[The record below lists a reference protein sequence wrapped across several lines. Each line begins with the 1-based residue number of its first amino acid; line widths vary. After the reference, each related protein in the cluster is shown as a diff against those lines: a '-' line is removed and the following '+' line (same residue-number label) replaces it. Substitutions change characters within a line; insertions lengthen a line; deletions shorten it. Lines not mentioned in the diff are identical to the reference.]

1 MKAIDEITRTD
12 IIVRLGEA
20 LNIFRRELGDACMD
34 TVDAGIGSLFVDE
47 FLSSLPLVKIFMGL
61 MKFGISVDNLLFI
74 KKAEQFLFEFNNPE
88 EEKERQ
94 QFFSKLREDEQLR
107 QRVEENLVLML
118 HRLDDMQK
126 PELLARVFRAHYV
139 THKIDYQTFQKLRTA
154 VERIKP
160 HNIQDLLDYYKNQR
174 GPNLPSNENLQD
186 LAYCG
191 LVSFVSGVWF
201 QANDGSSRNFSRNEY
216 GTLFI
221 EIALEQNAN
230 TA

>member
-1 MKAIDEITRTD
+1 MKATDERTRTD
-12 IIVRLGEA
+12 IIVRLDEA
-20 LNIFRRELGDACMD
+20 VNIFRRELGDALMD
-34 TVDAGIGSLFVDE
+34 AVDAGVDSLFVDE
-47 FLSSLPLVKIFMGL
+47 FLSSLPLVKIFVGL

-74 KKAEQFLFEFNNPE
+74 KKAEQFLFEFNNSKE
-88 EEKERQ
+88 ERERQ
-94 QFFSKLREDEQLR
+94 QFFSKLKEDEQLR

-126 PELLARVFRAHYV
+126 PKLLARVFRAHYV
-139 THKIDYQTFQKLRTA
+139 THRIDYRTFQTLRTA

-160 HNIQDLLDYYKNQR
+160 YNIQDLLDYYNNPP
-174 GPNLPSNENLQD
+174 GSNLPSNENLQD

-201 QANDGSSRNFSRNEY
+201 QASDDSSRNFSRNEY

-230 TA
+230 AA